1 MNFIDKTLRTL
12 EECISTQTYVELET
26 ERFELKDLSTN
37 TNWTELYKTVC
48 AFLNTNG
55 GIIVVGIKDKGNE
68 KDKNKKH
75 YQFKGFNYD
84 NEANLKEIGTKF
96 TDKQGRSFDLRPY
109 FPPAEIR
116 DFNSGKIALIYVE
129 KLPDDEKFVYFEGL
143 AYTRKI
149 TGDHVISQAE
159 IKAQEQLKQ
168 ELVNAQEL
176 SIVEG
181 ASLDLL
187 NIDKLND
194 YINKLNR
201 GKKVEN
207 IKADLQTALPFL
219 NRKSFVRNDTPTLLG
234 MLVCGDYVDDYIQ
247 GKCEIDCYVDSPIVV
262 AQNKQILKDNIIS
275 LMEESIG
282 FVYKNIQVGVSRKN
296 GGTALPEYPEA
307 LLEETINNALAHRD
321 YRSSRFGIIEIK
333 PNQSIMIR
341 NPGEFREKQ
350 IINLDTEQGKI
361 RRIIPIQVARNP
373 KLTDLLKSF
382 DRWEGKGKGLAS
394 LTDACLENSIDLPYY
409 ILMTDE
415 IKLYI
420 PKGKIYDDAM
430 EIWLNSF
437 SGFIL
442 GLYRKPLVEEE
453 KIVLSYFYKS
463 ERQNRLNHYTVLLT
477 SDNNHKNIIADL
489 EEKGLLF
496 KNLESP
502 ELYPVYLVHRTLIK
516 TDFTKEIEEILG
528 NEFSLLPSDYRKVIL
543 AVYQHNQ
550 FAKNSDIVSAN
561 GIGNFL
567 YLQDNKIVEDVG
579 RFESYKRKIRNIFNQ
594 LENKGFILRKDGKSK
609 EDGGKP
615 DFKINFDYKV
625 VSKSINGLSF
635 FI

>member
-109 FPPAEIR
+109 FLPAEIR

-296 GGTALPEYPEA
+296 GGTAMPEYPEA

>member
-68 KDKNKKH
+68 KDKNKKY

-333 PNQSIMIR
+333 PNESIMIR

-502 ELYPVYLVHRTLIK
+502 ELYPVYLVHRTLTK

-625 VSKSINGLSF
+625 VSKSINGLSL

>member
-1 MNFIDKTLRTL
+1 MNFINKTLRTL

>member
-1 MNFIDKTLRTL
+1 MYFIDKTLRTL
-12 EECISTQTYVELET
+12 EECISTQTYVEVET

-55 GIIVVGIKDKGNE
+55 GIVVLGIKDKGNE

-84 NEANLKEIGTKF
+84 NEANLKEIGAKF
-96 TDKQGRSFDLRPY
+96 TDKQGRPLDLKSY
-109 FPPAEIR
+109 FPSAEIR
-116 DFNSGKIALIYVE
+116 DFDMGKIALIYVE
-129 KLPDDEKFVYFEGL
+129 KLPEDEKFVYFDGQ
-143 AYTRKI
+143 AYSRKL
-149 TGDHVISQAE
+149 TGDHVISKAE
-159 IKAQEQLKQ
+159 IDAQVDLRQ

-176 SIVEG
+176 SIVEIT
-181 ASLDLL
+181 SLELL
-187 NIDKLND
+187 NIDKLNQ
-194 YINKLNR
+194 YIIRLNR
-201 GKKVEN
+201 GKTVETL
-207 IKADLQTALPFL
+207 KADLDKALPFL
-219 NRKSFVRNDTPTLLG
+219 NRKAFVRDNKPTLLG
-234 MLVCGDYVDDYIQ
+234 MLVCGDYVEDYIG
-247 GKCEIDCYVDSPIVV
+247 GKCEMDCYVDSPIVV

-296 GGTALPEYPEA
+296 GGTALPEYPES
-307 LLEETINNALAHRD
+307 LLEEIINNALAHRD
-321 YRSSRFGIIEIK
+321 YKSNRFCIIEIK
-333 PNQSIMIR
+333 PNESIMIR
-341 NPGEFREKQ
+341 NPGAFRPKQ
-350 IINLDTEQGKI
+350 IINIDTEQGKI

-394 LTDACLENSIDLPYY
+394 LTDACLENTIDLPYY
-409 ILMTDE
+409 SLMTDE
-415 IKLYI
+415 IKLFI

-442 GLYRKPLVEEE
+442 KLYGKPLVEED
-453 KIVLSYFYKS
+453 KIILSYFYKS
-463 ERQNRLNHYTVLLT
+463 ERKNRLDHYTVILT

-502 ELYPVYLVHRTLIK
+502 LLYPVYLVHRTLIK
-516 TDFTKEIEEILG
+516 SDFTQEVTEIFG
-528 NEFSLLPSDYRKVIL
+528 NQFSLLQTDYRKVISGIF
-543 AVYQHNQ
+543 QHNKY
-550 FAKNSDIVSAN
+550 ADNRMLISAN
-561 GIGNFL
+561 SIGSFL
-567 YLQDNKIVEDVG
+567 YLQENIIIDDLKHYEI
-579 RFESYKRKIRNIFNQ
+579 YKRKIRNIFNQ

-609 EDGGKP
+609 EEGGKP
-615 DFKINFDYKV
+615 DFKINTDFKIDRNNSSLIY
-625 VSKSINGLSF
+625 LM
-635 FI
+635 

>member
-109 FPPAEIR
+109 FLPAEIR